1 MPQAIAIM
9 PSLFPE
15 FNVQTPDDQ
24 GYGIRPA
31 KKESV
36 KTKTVSEDKE
46 IKEHHMKLLF
56 LARDNNFRAIIGS
69 PNGMTLNH
77 IGYMFLSQD
86 TLQHRYD
93 RWATN
98 EPYNNVKINISNNYE
113 LNNDESLNLFHI
125 CEKGDIWCIPVT
137 FHISGNR
144 RYNNNDASI
153 VNISD
158 IRVGKPVL
166 NTKYMDNAVIPQS
179 DKTIMEILR
188 LKKPYVA
195 SWLEQNPGFK
205 IGEYLNAPWAET
217 LQKAGYDIGASI
229 LKGDYKYPQEIE
241 RFNRL
246 CKRGTNPKEIFKT
259 SKAVYSILQ
268 KDTNLALWDTYRKLD
283 KTGKVNQDTIK
294 TAHDTGWTV
303 KNLEAANA
311 ILAKKFDGKP
321 VFTWISLSNYLGRLD
336 MYEAICAT
344 EALPLLNDYLSM
356 CAQLNMQPRIDGD
369 SLKREHDVAAR
380 LVRQHRDEIMARK
393 MKEKAEE
400 EAKQIA
406 EGDSKLAR
414 CEYHENVYF
423 VRPITEYDDL
433 IDEATQQHN
442 CVAAYADRIA
452 KRQTRIFTMRETD
465 HPEKSLVTIELSPD
479 CRTVRQ
485 KYLAYNH
492 PIHNKSMTD
501 FIDRW
506 MKQLN
511 S

>member
-1 MPQAIAIM
+1 M
-9 PSLFPE
+9 
-15 FNVQTPDDQ
+15 T
-24 GYGIRPA
+24 GYQNTG
-31 KKESV
+31 ESV
-36 KTKTVSEDKE
+36 
-46 IKEHHMKLLF
+46 I
-56 LARDNNFRAIIGS
+56 
-69 PNGMTLNH
+69 
-77 IGYMFLSQD
+77 
-86 TLQHRYD
+86 
-93 RWATN
+93 
-98 EPYNNVKINISNNYE
+98 
-113 LNNDESLNLFHI
+113 
-125 CEKGDIWCIPVT
+125 
-137 FHISGNR
+137 
-144 RYNNNDASI
+144 
-153 VNISD
+153 NISD
-158 IRVGKPVL
+158 IRVGKPVV
-166 NTKYMDNAVIPQS
+166 NTKYVGNAIIPQS
-179 DKTIMEILR
+179 DRTIMEILR

-195 SWLEQNPGFK
+195 SWLERNPDFK
-205 IGEYLNAPWAET
+205 VEEYINAPWAET

-229 LKGDYKYPQEIE
+229 LKGDCKHPQDID

-246 CKRGTNPKEIFKT
+246 CRRGSSPKDIFKT
-259 SKAVYSILQ
+259 SKAVYSAL
-268 KDTNLALWDTYRKLD
+268 KNDTNLALWDTYRKLD
-283 KTGKVNQDTIK
+283 KTGKVNHDSIRA
-294 TAHDTGWTV
+294 AHDAGWTV

-311 ILAKKFDGKP
+311 ILAKKFDGRP
-321 VFTWISLSNYLGRLD
+321 VFTWASLSNYLGRLD

-356 CAQLNMQPRIDGD
+356 CAQLGMQPRTDGD

-380 LVRQHRDEIMARK
+380 LVRQNRDEIMARR

-423 VRPITEYDDL
+423 IRPITEYDDL
-433 IDEATQQHN
+433 LDEATQQHN
-442 CVAAYADRIA
+442 CVASYADRIA
-452 KRQTRIFTMRETD
+452 KRQSRIFTMRETA

-492 PIHNKSMTD
+492 PVHNKSMTE